1 MATRKPATFDQILV
15 ALIAAAEQE
24 HRDVAVI
31 TPDQTKLGRGYLRY
45 EFAGNE
51 ATVDALMAQAPETA
65 ETREDAEAWDTEHK
79 VETDEDEE

>member
-1 MATRKPATFDQILV
+1 MARKPMTFEDHLAV
-15 ALIAAAEQE
+15 FIAAAERD

-45 EFAGNE
+45 EYAGNE

-65 ETREDAEAWDTEHK
+65 ETREDAEAWDAEHK
-79 VETDEDEE
+79 VDADEDEEG